1 MTMFVKVVDVLKRA
15 KNYCFTDWG
24 KEGRIQIELDEY
36 RRIEHLDEPTQRKK
50 INFKR

>member
-24 KEGRIQIELDEY
+24 KEGRIQIELDDIIF
-36 RRIEHLDEPTQRKK
+36 RGPLDKNTTNNSNT
-50 INFKR
+50 IW